1 MSGNLPI
8 FLLGHNI
15 MSFLNRTYPNKE
27 RVVVSVIKLMKIQIN
42 LIKRIDS
49 FITILKKITLIKATL
64 RKQITLSR

>member
-1 MSGNLPI
+1 
-8 FLLGHNI
+8 

-49 FITILKKITLIKATL
+49 FITTLKKITLIKATL
-64 RKQITLSR
+64 RKQITLSLR